1 MDETSDKMSR
11 AELDAIRDLSESVKA
26 QTTAFGIAMDSVTRA
41 LERLSG
47 KVEDVDKRLIRVEEA
62 KHGRDIERLEKALA
76 AHAAALR
83 EQMTH
88 VTELVGRNS
97 GRIDALEAVRNRQEG
112 MGQMA
117 LWLHKF
123 GPWAIA
129 AVAAALAWAGF
140 PTRG

>member
-1 MDETSDKMSR
+1 MANSDGGDGRSLPLPIQMAAVSNIEFPFHE
-11 AELDAIRDLSESVKA
+11 A
-26 QTTAFGIAMDSVTRA
+26 
-41 LERLSG
+41 
-47 KVEDVDKRLIRVEEA
+47 VEEA

-76 AHAAALR
+76 SHAAALR
-83 EQMTH
+83 GQMGG
-88 VTELVGRNS
+88 VTETVGRNS